1 MTVLDDEEEKDV
13 YPISSVVRLRPINHS
28 TRIFT
33 VIGRNTKTQQQ
44 QQQRVLVI

>member
-1 MTVLDDEEEKDV
+1 MTVLDDEEEKDI
-13 YPISSVVRLRPINHS
+13 PNILGRPINHS

-33 VIGRNTKTQQQ
+33 VIGRNTKTEQQQ